1 MTVATEKQ
9 RLADICEGYIT
20 GIKVAYAGAPRNIV
34 SANLPA
40 AVVVLTGEVERR
52 RDGPLLVM
60 ARTYRLALIVKEWA
74 LGIELEA
81 EALCEPFFDRF
92 ESILDARPQL
102 QLANA
107 TTPLAGVLDAWLGN
121 DSGVIEIELAGVSYA
136 GVMFEQHVTS
146 LREIE
151 RMS

>member
-1 MTVATEKQ
+1 MTVITEKQ
-9 RLADICEGYIT
+9 RLADICAGYIT
-20 GIKVAYAGAPRNIV
+20 DIRTAYAGAPRNIAAA
-34 SANLPA
+34 SLP

-52 RDGPLLVM
+52 RDGPLLIM
-60 ARTYRLALIVKEWA
+60 ARTYRLALIVKAWA

-92 ESILDARPQL
+92 ESIFDARPQL

-107 TTPLAGVLDAWLGN
+107 TTPLEGVLDAWLGN
-121 DSGVIEIELAGVSYA
+121 DSGVIEIELASISYA